1 MKRRK
6 KIITTFIL
14 CVTIFSFY
22 LYYIKLVNP
31 VIKNYTKS
39 KINALTEQV
48 LNIAV
53 SNVINASIN
62 YDNIINIAYTT
73 AGEIAYF
80 NANQYVINTIT
91 REVVKNAQ
99 EQMLSLGDEGVGVP
113 LGTFTGISLFNGRGP
128 KIKLQMLPVGI
139 VASNF
144 DSVFTNVGI
153 NNTLHQLFLNI
164 SAKVELILPLKN
176 CLVTVDQSVLLC
188 EAIIVGK
195 VPEVYFGNN
204 NIEKCFDLVPS

>member
-1 MKRRK
+1 MKKRK
-6 KIITTFIL
+6 KIVAIFIMIFTL
-14 CVTIFSFY
+14 FSFY
-22 LYYIKLVNP
+22 FYYIKLVNP
-31 VIKNYTKS
+31 VIRSYTKA

-48 LNIAV
+48 LNVAV

-62 YDNIINIAYTT
+62 YDSVINIGYTNT
-73 AGEIAYF
+73 GEIAYL

-99 EQMLSLGDEGVGVP
+99 ELMLDVGEDGVVVP
-113 LGTFTGISLFNGRGP
+113 LGTFTGLSIFNGRGP
-128 KIKLQMLPVGI
+128 NVKLQMVPVGI

-144 DSVFTNVGI
+144 NSVFTSVGI

-164 SAKVELILPLKN
+164 FAKVELVLPLKN
-176 CLVTVDQSVLLC
+176 CVVNIQQSVLLC
-188 EAIIVGK
+188 EAIVVGK

-204 NIEKCFDLVPS
+204 NIGKCFDLTP